1 MRSFPG
7 EIAANANAPHSR
19 RRYAF
24 GMEWKLRSLGA
35 LGLGAGLALVPFSVS
50 ADTLDQ
56 PFLVT
61 TTTQTA
67 GGTVAYRDVLIV
79 RSDATIAGAPAVVQR
94 DSVCMAI
101 VQRVLAA
108 GSPAKPYTI
117 GVALDDDHAV
127 QVPMRASVTQPGSGA
142 RLVEATGN
150 AAGNLVNAA
159 NDHVTIGVHVDARV
173 LAQDGRL
180 EAATFRELTY
190 LNTPM
195 QTVEVSGC
203 DMQRLPLAPPASDEP
218 QSSDDAP
225 PTPA

>member
-1 MRSFPG
+1 
-7 EIAANANAPHSR
+7 
-19 RRYAF
+19 
-24 GMEWKLRSLGA
+24 MEWKLRSLGA
-35 LGLGAGLALVPFSVS
+35 LGLATGFTLVPFGVS

-79 RSDATIAGAPAVVQR
+79 RSDATVAGDPATVQR
-94 DSVCMAI
+94 DSACLAI

-108 GSPAKPYTI
+108 GAARKPYAI

-127 QVPMRASVTQPGSGA
+127 DVLMRGSVSEPGSGA

-150 AAGNLVNAA
+150 AAGDMVNAA

-203 DMQRLPLAPPASDEP
+203 AMQRLPIPS
-218 QSSDDAP
+218 
-225 PTPA
+225 TPA

>member
-1 MRSFPG
+1 MRFSPG
-7 EIAANANAPHSR
+7 EIAANPNASHSR
-19 RRYAF
+19 PRYARV
-24 GMEWKLRSLGA
+24 MEWKLRSLGA
-35 LGLGAGLALVPFSVS
+35 LGLAAGFTLVPFGVS

-67 GGTVAYRDVLIV
+67 SGTVAFRDVLIV
-79 RSDATIAGAPAVVQR
+79 RSDATVTGDPATVQR

-108 GSPAKPYTI
+108 GSPRKPYTI
-117 GVALDDDHAV
+117 GVALDDEHAV
-127 QVPMRASVTQPGSGA
+127 NVPMRASVSEPGSGA
-142 RLVEATGN
+142 RLVEADGT
-150 AAGNLVNAA
+150 AAGDMVNAA
-159 NDHVTIGVHVDARV
+159 NDRVTIGVHVDARV

-195 QTVEVSGC
+195 QTLAVSGC
-203 DMQRLPLAPPASDEP
+203 AMQRLPAAPPAA
-218 QSSDDAP
+218 DATP